1 MVYLFSQLFDKQVD
15 IVATPIIDVLQS
27 IIIKL
32 EFTIVGNNFTRSW
45 IRIEIIVD
53 VQTIYIIAAHNVVY
67 HLINIFPVGRIA
79 RVENKLSCIRKY
91 LTRLLNGNMI
101 TSQSISTLSFGTIR
115 INPRMQFHPA
125 LMTLLNHPLQRI
137 PKRIGRLS
145 LHACQETAPWF
156 ITTLIERIALGP
168 HLEDDGIDTI
178 LLQFIQLITQRALHV
193 GRSHSFELA
202 IYTLNPSASKLTFL
216 QIIRLTYQQVT
227 TYHE

>member
-1 MVYLFSQLFDKQVD
+1 MYLFSQLFDEQVD
-15 IVATPIIDVLQS
+15 VIATPVIDVLQS

-32 EFTIVGNNFTRSW
+32 EFTTVGNDFTRSW
-45 IRIEIIVD
+45 IRIKIIVD
-53 VQTIYIIAAHNVVY
+53 VQTIHIIATHNVVY
-67 HLINIFPVGRIA
+67 HLINIFPVGWVT

-91 LTRLLNGNMI
+91 LAGLLDGNMI
-101 TSQSISTLSFGTIR
+101 AGQSGSTLGFGTIR
-115 INPRMQFHPA
+115 INPCVQFHSA
-125 LMTLLNHPLQRI
+125 LMTLFYHPLQWI
-137 PKRIGRLS
+137 PKRVWCLS
-145 LHACQETAPWF
+145 LHACQETTPWF

-193 GRSHSFELA
+193 GRSHSFELP
-202 IYTLNPSASKLTFL
+202 IYTLNPSPSKLTFL